1 MGMRAALVLVALVL
15 VGSTVSAAAVA
26 TAKTAN
32 AYTHHGKT
40 VPPLRVPARLSQAL
54 VRRGYPVRHPCGFV
68 LEPPPLSGTHGGVS
82 RSTEVRACWLVIYR
96 DGYSVSITPHS
107 SRAAARLAYQRT
119 YNKWARN
126 TRRIKIGRLLVSAF
140 RAPVKDWNVI
150 RRIVSAVAIPRR

>member
-1 MGMRAALVLVALVL
+1 MRTVLVLIALL
-15 VGSTVSAAAVA
+15 LLSSGLSAATVA
-26 TAKTAN
+26 SAKTAS
-32 AYTHHGKT
+32 AYAHDGKT
-40 VPPLRVPARLSQAL
+40 VPPLTVPARLSQAL

-82 RSTEVRACWLVIYR
+82 RSTQVRACWLVIYQ

-126 TRRIKIGRLLVSAF
+126 TRRITIGQLLVSAF
-140 RAPVKDWNVI
+140 HAPVDDWNVI
-150 RRIVSAVAIPRR
+150 RRIVSAVALPRR

>member
-1 MGMRAALVLVALVL
+1 MRAALVLVALVL
-15 VGSTVSAAAVA
+15 VGSTVPAATVA

-54 VRRGYPVRHPCGFV
+54 VRRGYPVRHPCGSV
-68 LEPPPLSGTHGGVS
+68 LEPLPSTGTQGQLRHLTQVA
-82 RSTEVRACWLVIYR
+82 ACWLVIYK

-107 SRAAARLAYQRT
+107 SRAAARLAYQRS
-119 YNKWARN
+119 YNKWARS
-126 TRRIKIGRLLVSAF
+126 TRRIAIGQLLVSAF